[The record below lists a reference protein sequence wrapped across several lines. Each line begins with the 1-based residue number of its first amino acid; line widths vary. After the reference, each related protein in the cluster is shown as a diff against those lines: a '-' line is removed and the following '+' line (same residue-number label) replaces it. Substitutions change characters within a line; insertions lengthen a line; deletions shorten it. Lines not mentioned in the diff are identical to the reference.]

1 MAAQRNPG
9 APAAKPWS
17 GRFSEPVSDLVKRYT
32 ASVFFDNRMAEVDI
46 QGSLAHAEMLCA
58 QGIITTQD
66 HADIQRGMAQ
76 ILDEIR
82 NGQFTWL
89 LDLEDV
95 HLNIEKRLT
104 ELVGDAGKRLHTG
117 RSRND
122 QVATDIR
129 LYLRGAIDQI
139 VGLLKDLRAALINL
153 AEQNTDTILPGF
165 THMQVAQP
173 ITFGHHML
181 AYVEMFSRDTERLLD
196 CRKRVNRLP
205 LGAAAL
211 AGTHAKVVMLEQ
223 SSPARIAACKASG
236 AEILLAPDVH
246 QAFAWAKQI
255 AEEESRTMIHPFEGP
270 LTAEGTSTVGL
281 ELMQQ
286 VPQLDAVIVPIGG
299 GGLCAGIA
307 AAVKQINPA
316 CAVYGVEPEGADS
329 MSRSLRSGQP
339 EKLEKVSTVADS
351 LGAPFALPYSFGVCQ
366 RFVDDV
372 VKVSDDALCQ
382 AMYFLFRDMKLV
394 TEPATAASTAA
405 LLGPLKETLNGKKVG
420 LIVCGA
426 NIDTGRYSE
435 LLARGQALAEKP

>member
-1 MAAQRNPG
+1 M
-9 APAAKPWS
+9 
-17 GRFSEPVSDLVKRYT
+17 SEYPDLQIIQET
-32 ASVFFDNRMAEVDI
+32 A
-46 QGSLAHAEMLCA
+46 
-58 QGIITTQD
+58 
-66 HADIQRGMAQ
+66 
-76 ILDEIR
+76 
-82 NGQFTWL
+82 
-89 LDLEDV
+89 
-95 HLNIEKRLT
+95 KRLQGKVLTTPVWQWQTGVIADQLLPQT
-104 ELVGDAGKRLHTG
+104 EVWLKLELLQKTG
-117 RSRND
+117 
-122 QVATDIR
+122 TFK
-129 LYLRGAIDQI
+129 LRGALNCIEALDAEA
-139 VGLLKDLRAALINL
+139 RAK
-153 AEQNTDTILPGF
+153 GV
-165 THMQVAQP
+165 VAVSAGNHA
-173 ITFGHHML
+173 IAV
-181 AYVEMFSRDTERLLD
+181 AY
-196 CRKRVNRLP
+196 
-205 LGAAAL
+205 AAAL

-270 LTAEGTSTVGL
+270 LTAQGTATVGL

-339 EKLEKVSTVADS
+339 EKLEKVSTLADS
-351 LGAPFALPYSFGVCQ
+351 LGAPFSLPYSFGVCE

-426 NIDTGRYSE
+426 NIDAGRYSE
-435 LLARGQALAEKP
+435 LLARGQALAEKS

>member
-1 MAAQRNPG
+1 M
-9 APAAKPWS
+9 
-17 GRFSEPVSDLVKRYT
+17 SEYPDLQTIQET
-32 ASVFFDNRMAEVDI
+32 A
-46 QGSLAHAEMLCA
+46 
-58 QGIITTQD
+58 
-66 HADIQRGMAQ
+66 
-76 ILDEIR
+76 
-82 NGQFTWL
+82 
-89 LDLEDV
+89 
-95 HLNIEKRLT
+95 KRLQGKVLTTPVWQWQTGVIADQLLPQT
-104 ELVGDAGKRLHTG
+104 EVWLKLELLQKTG
-117 RSRND
+117 
-122 QVATDIR
+122 TFK
-129 LYLRGAIDQI
+129 LRGALNCIE
-139 VGLLKDLRAALINL
+139 ALD
-153 AEQNTDTILPGF
+153 AEAKARGV
-165 THMQVAQP
+165 VAVSAGNHA
-173 ITFGHHML
+173 IAV
-181 AYVEMFSRDTERLLD
+181 AYASE
-196 CRKRVNRLP
+196 
-205 LGAAAL
+205 L
-211 AGTHAKVVMLEQ
+211 AGTRAKVVMLEQ

-255 AEEESRTMIHPFEGP
+255 AEDESRTMIHPFEGP
-270 LTAEGTSTVGL
+270 LTAQGTATVGL

-372 VKVSDDALCQ
+372 VRVSDDALCQ

-426 NIDTGRYSE
+426 NIDAGRYSE
-435 LLARGQALAEKP
+435 LLARGQALAEKS

>member
-1 MAAQRNPG
+1 M
-9 APAAKPWS
+9 
-17 GRFSEPVSDLVKRYT
+17 SEYPRLQTIQET
-32 ASVFFDNRMAEVDI
+32 A
-46 QGSLAHAEMLCA
+46 
-58 QGIITTQD
+58 
-66 HADIQRGMAQ
+66 
-76 ILDEIR
+76 
-82 NGQFTWL
+82 
-89 LDLEDV
+89 
-95 HLNIEKRLT
+95 KRLQGKVLTTPVWQWQTGVIADQLLPQT
-104 ELVGDAGKRLHTG
+104 EVWLKLELLQKTG
-117 RSRND
+117 
-122 QVATDIR
+122 TFK
-129 LYLRGAIDQI
+129 LRGALNCIE
-139 VGLLKDLRAALINL
+139 ALD
-153 AEQNTDTILPGF
+153 AEAKTRGV
-165 THMQVAQP
+165 VAVSAGNHA
-173 ITFGHHML
+173 IAV
-181 AYVEMFSRDTERLLD
+181 AYAS
-196 CRKRVNRLP
+196 
-205 LGAAAL
+205 AL

-255 AEEESRTMIHPFEGP
+255 AEDESRTMIHPFEGQ
-270 LTAEGTSTVGL
+270 LTAQGTATVGL

-372 VKVSDDALCQ
+372 VRVSDDALCQ

-426 NIDTGRYSE
+426 NIDVSRYSE
-435 LLARGQALAEKP
+435 LLARGQVLVEKS